1 MKPFDLAL
9 RYMNIFY
16 SGSDI
21 EELSNILAK
30 DLLFE
35 GPSYT
40 FDTADDYLDSLWK
53 DPPEDM
59 TYKIIESFENDSCA
73 CLIYKF
79 SKEGIS
85 VPMVQ
90 LFEIDDDKISK
101 FVLIFDTAAFT

>member
-30 DLLFE
+30 DILFE

-40 FDTADDYLDSLWK
+40 FDTADDYLDSL
-53 DPPEDM
+53 
-59 TYKIIESFENDSCA
+59 
-73 CLIYKF
+73 
-79 SKEGIS
+79 
-85 VPMVQ
+85 
-90 LFEIDDDKISK
+90 
-101 FVLIFDTAAFT
+101 

>member
-1 MKPFDLAL
+1 
-9 RYMNIFY
+9 
-16 SGSDI
+16 
-21 EELSNILAK
+21 
-30 DLLFE
+30 
-35 GPSYT
+35 
-40 FDTADDYLDSLWK
+40 
-53 DPPEDM
+53 M

-73 CLIYKF
+73 CLIYQF